1 MMVFAVGFFG
11 MGYSTAPM
19 WVNRSARGTN
29 PFSISRLRQDAL
41 CGRTGLHPSK
51 LNLLSEHDEIVIFPV
66 HHILEWIG
74 VLPVLLYLVMEVVTG
89 TSS

>member
-1 MMVFAVGFFG
+1 M
-11 MGYSTAPM
+11 
-19 WVNRSARGTN
+19 
-29 PFSISRLRQDAL
+29 PFVAAL
-41 CGRTGLHPSK
+41 GLHPSK
-51 LNLLSEHDEIVIFPV
+51 SNLLSEHDEIVIFPV